1 MAFPGT
7 YNFSYYKGDTFTFV
21 IYPKTSTGSAFDLTS
36 YTEDQG
42 GNGASFT
49 VADARGSAGASSQLS
64 GTATISLDDNSIT
77 CTLTPDIGSQLDA
90 NTSYV
95 YDVQIDKGSGASAT
109 VFTLLTGSISITDQV
124 TGAT

>member
-21 IYPKTSTGSAFDLTS
+21 IYPKTSTGSSFDLTT
-36 YTEDQG
+36 YDIGQG

-49 VADARGSAGASSQLS
+49 IASARGTAGVASQLS
-64 GTATISLDDNSIT
+64 GTATISLVDNSIT
-77 CTLTPDIGSQLDA
+77 CVVTPDVGAQLDA
-90 NTSYV
+90 NSSYV
-95 YDVQIDKGSGASAT
+95 YDVQIDKGSGSSAT
-109 VFTLLTGSISITDQV
+109 VYTLLTGSITITDQV

>member
-36 YTEDQG
+36 FAIDQG
-42 GNGASFT
+42 GNGATFT
-49 VADARGSAGASSQLS
+49 VASARGSAGVSSQLS
-64 GTATISLDDNSIT
+64 GSATISLDDDSIT
-77 CTLTPDIGSQLDA
+77 CVLTPDVGAQLDA

-95 YDVQIDKGSGASAT
+95 YDVQIDKGSGSSAT
-109 VFTLLTGSISITDQV
+109 VYTLLTGSITITDQV